1 MEINRNQWFM
11 IGLVTLL
18 IGLQFRAVS
27 AYVLNEEAT
36 KFLAERAGKTPVA
49 AEGPSIFGISDP
61 VVPVLARKVIRLPDW
76 SGWFLLSVGAV
87 LVLHSFAMKRPGT

>member
-11 IGLVTLL
+11 IGMVVLL

-36 KFLAERAGKTPVA
+36 KFLAERVGNSAPASTGS
-49 AEGPSIFGISDP
+49 SIFQSP
-61 VVPVLARKVIRLPDW
+61 NPAAPAAARKIIQLPDW
-76 SGWFLLSVGAV
+76 SGWCLLSVGAV
-87 LVLHSFAMKRPGT
+87 LVLHSFAMKRPGS